1 MSRPRTISDASVT
14 ETVAAL
20 LVQTGPGGL
29 TFASA
34 AAATGLSPATLV
46 QRFGSRDALLRAA
59 LLSMWDQVDGETAAA
74 DAAQAVSAE
83 GAVDVLIQLSAGYG
97 SGEAAAE
104 GLLLLREDYRDPVLR
119 ARGAAWNV
127 ALAAA
132 LGRRLSDDRG
142 GSATS
147 GPADGQPVAGRGA
160 LVGLFARRQPDRS
173 PAARTQGMGVGD
185 RPLDAFRP

>member
-14 ETVAAL
+14 ETVATL

-46 QRFGSRDALLRAA
+46 QRFGSRDAMLRGA
-59 LLSMWDQVDGETAAA
+59 LLSMWDQVDRETAAA
-74 DAAQAVSAE
+74 DAAQAISAA
-83 GAVDVLIQLSAGYG
+83 GAIDVLIELSAGYG
-97 SGEAAAE
+97 AGEAAAE

-127 ALAAA
+127 ALGTA
-132 LGRRLSDDRG
+132 LGRRLSGDAAKQEQLGRLMASQWQGAVLWWGFSRD
-142 GSATS
+142 GSLTVHLRRELSEWVSAI
-147 GPADGQPVAGRGA
+147 
-160 LVGLFARRQPDRS
+160 GL
-173 PAARTQGMGVGD
+173 
-185 RPLDAFRP
+185 

>member
-14 ETVAAL
+14 DTVAAL

-59 LLSMWDQVDGETAAA
+59 LLSMWDQADRETAAA
-74 DAAQAVSAE
+74 DAAQAISAE
-83 GAVDVLIQLSAGYG
+83 GAIDVLTQLSAGYG

-127 ALAAA
+127 ALATA
-132 LGRRLSDDRG
+132 LGRRLSDDAADQQRLG
-142 GSATS
+142 RLMASQWQGAVLWWGFSRDGRLTDHLGSELREWLS
-147 GPADGQPVAGRGA
+147 A
-160 LVGLFARRQPDRS
+160 LGL
-173 PAARTQGMGVGD
+173 
-185 RPLDAFRP
+185 